1 MTLVNINIT
10 HTINLDA
17 VVDIIDS
24 NPRDPSSVKIINS
37 MKTTA
42 MNNGK
47 YIDATN
53 SYGIKCIILFTN
65 DTVMGLSLRKEKL
78 IKNMSAGL
86 VKIGRASTKQQKQE

>member
-17 VVDIIDS
+17 VIDIIDN
-24 NPRDPSSVKIINS
+24 NPRDTSSVKVINS
-37 MKTTA
+37 LKTTA

-53 SYGIKCIILFTN
+53 SYGIKCIILFSN

-78 IKNMSAGL
+78 IKNMAAGL
-86 VKIGRASTKQQKQE
+86 VKIGRTSAKQQKQE

>member
-17 VVDIIDS
+17 VVDIIDN

-53 SYGIKCIILFTN
+53 SYGIKSIILFTN

-78 IKNMSAGL
+78 IKNMAAGL
-86 VKIGRASTKQQKQE
+86 VKIGRTSTKQQKQE